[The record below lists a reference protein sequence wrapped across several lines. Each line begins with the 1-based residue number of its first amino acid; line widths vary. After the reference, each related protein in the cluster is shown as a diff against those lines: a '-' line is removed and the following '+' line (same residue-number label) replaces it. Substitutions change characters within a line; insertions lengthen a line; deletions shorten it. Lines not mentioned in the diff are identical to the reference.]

1 MFKRIYNHKV
11 TKIFIAVLYAVLFAY
26 GYREFLYG
34 AYEYAGFSIINERL
48 DNSNFEFYTF
58 LVAVLPV
65 IFHNGIK
72 QISSFIS
79 VFIYYILYIPIV
91 ITFFYNMEGEESYVM
106 FLQFLF
112 MISMSFLFLADRVKV
127 SRSFI
132 LPANINPFKII
143 LVLTW
148 ISTAYIAF
156 IYRDSLKF
164 SSYEDV
170 YLQRAATQELGRNIF
185 TAYLGAW
192 LANVFIPISA
202 TYGLFSKKK
211 IYFFS
216 AVLGSLIIYMSTA
229 DKQILLFPF
238 LIFGIYK
245 LLMRSSLKN
254 SFSTIGLG
262 LIFLMIITLLS
273 GLSIFSALL
282 WMRTLGNGGM
292 LTNYYHKFFSEHQ
305 QTYYSH
311 INIVNTITQGYP
323 YGNYS
328 LGQVIGK
335 EYWSDDLN
343 ANANF
348 WATDGFAAIGD
359 AGILVSAFILFCIFI
374 VFNKISVYYNKIFLI
389 CILIPFLGTL
399 MNTSLFTSLVTGGGF
414 LIFLFLSLK
423 NTIQN
428 PYINENI
435 NDNRS

>member
-1 MFKRIYNHKV
+1 MK
-11 TKIFIAVLYAVLFAY
+11 
-26 GYREFLYG
+26 
-34 AYEYAGFSIINERL
+34 
-48 DNSNFEFYTF
+48 
-58 LVAVLPV
+58 
-65 IFHNGIK
+65 
-72 QISSFIS
+72 
-79 VFIYYILYIPIV
+79 
-91 ITFFYNMEGEESYVM
+91 
-106 FLQFLF
+106 
-112 MISMSFLFLADRVKV
+112 
-127 SRSFI
+127 
-132 LPANINPFKII
+132 
-143 LVLTW
+143 
-148 ISTAYIAF
+148 
-156 IYRDSLKF
+156 
-164 SSYEDV
+164 
-170 YLQRAATQELGRNIF
+170 
-185 TAYLGAW
+185 
-192 LANVFIPISA
+192 
-202 TYGLFSKKK
+202 
-211 IYFFS
+211 
-216 AVLGSLIIYMSTA
+216 
-229 DKQILLFPF
+229 
-238 LIFGIYK
+238 
-245 LLMRSSLKN
+245 SSLKN

-311 INIVNTITQGYP
+311 INVVNTITQGYP

-328 LGQVIGK
+328 LGQIIGR

-359 AGILVSAFILFCIFI
+359 AGILVSAFILFCIFL